1 MGGVWIND
9 GRGPEMLIVVEWL
22 IELRLPMGR
31 PCGSMDSSWNWD
43 RKCQA
48 SEDPRECWAMSGCLA
63 NTGFHSVGST
73 SVESSCSAW
82 TRIVGGFVGV
92 MGATMIGGEVGGVE
106 EGDAKEDTEEPEDIE
121 AERGLQESFRRQLES
136 VSTVSRLMAEK
147 KTYLSLQY
155 RRELSGVVICVSHM
169 ALWGVSIVTIQRGMQ
184 HTRN

>member
-22 IELRLPMGR
+22 IELQLPMGR

-48 SEDPRECWAMSGCLA
+48 SEDPRECWAVSGCLA
-63 NTGFHSVGST
+63 KTGFHSVGST

-92 MGATMIGGEVGGVE
+92 IGATMIGGEVGGVD
-106 EGDAKEDTEEPEDIE
+106 EGDVREDTEEPEDIE
-121 AERGLQESFRRQLES
+121 AERGLQESLRRQL
-136 VSTVSRLMAEK
+136 
-147 KTYLSLQY
+147 
-155 RRELSGVVICVSHM
+155 
-169 ALWGVSIVTIQRGMQ
+169 
-184 HTRN
+184 